1 MAKIYGALG
10 YGITGEVDP
19 VNRPGVWVD
28 SIIEREFYGELIKN
42 SRRLE
47 KSDGVND
54 NINISNQVS
63 LLADPF
69 AMANFQYIKFV
80 KLMGTAWKVN
90 TVEVQYPRL
99 ILTLGGLYNNGESN

>member
-1 MAKIYGALG
+1 MAKIYGTLG

-54 NINISNQVS
+54 NININNSISIV
-63 LLADPF
+63 ADPYVTE
-69 AMANFQYIKFV
+69 NFHLIKYV
-80 KLMGTAWKVN
+80 KFMGTAWKVK
-90 TVEVQYPRL
+90 TAEVQYPRI
-99 ILTLGGLYNNGESN
+99 ILTLGGEYNGEQA